1 MTVDQ
6 IRSLGPA
13 LSRYLDEFADCFKSS
28 QTQEHLKHYVT
39 GQLSDLPRKSVEPM
53 ANLAAVPPRTLQ
65 EFLSLSDWDQQLLR
79 TRLQQLVAK
88 DHAGPN
94 AIGILDASGY
104 PKKGT
109 QSACVHR
116 QYCGATGKLD
126 NCVMGVH
133 LAYASWDNDFA
144 VMLDSELFLPQA
156 WSEDADRRQAAG
168 IPAELSYRP
177 KYEMG
182 LEQLRRARSNG
193 IGFKWIT
200 ADQEYGGNGIFIAG
214 LESMKQHFVLET
226 KANLVGW
233 LHPPAKRQSGG
244 LPRRHQ
250 SREQGGGSTIENL
263 CGHSG
268 IFTSQ
273 RWKRFHIKDTG
284 KGPLVWEA
292 KSALWWTEREGKLTG
307 PYRLVVARNVLD
319 PEQVKYFLSDC
330 TNVPLRVTLHV
341 GFSRW
346 PVERCLEDS
355 KTELGMDQF
364 ECRKYGA
371 ILRHLLVTQ
380 VSLLFLARQCLRL
393 RGEKGGRECLPGSH
407 RCRGVAGRIAAVPE
421 QPRSATGA
429 RRPVDSADPEG
440 QRRGHAFAQQSP
452 PPGAARNRHSGRTP
466 DLLPAAVISVIAL

>member
-13 LSRYLDEFADCFKSS
+13 LAGYLDEFADCFKTP
-28 QTQEHLKHYVT
+28 QTREHLKHYVT

-53 ANLAAVPPRTLQ
+53 ANLAQVPPRTLQ
-65 EFLSLSDWDQQLLR
+65 EFLSLSDWDRQLLR
-79 TRLQQLVAK
+79 TRLQQLVAR
-88 DHAGPN
+88 DHADPH
-94 AIGILDASGY
+94 AIGILDASGH

-109 QSACVHR
+109 RTACVHR

-133 LAYASWDNDFA
+133 LAYVSWDNTFRA
-144 VMLDSELFLPQA
+144 MLDSELFLPES
-156 WSEDADRRQAAG
+156 WSTDKKRRDAAQ
-168 IPAELSYRP
+168 IPPELTYRP

-182 LEQLRRARSNG
+182 LEQLRRAKSNG
-193 IGFKWIT
+193 VHFAWVS
-200 ADQEYGGNGIFIAG
+200 ADQEYGGNGIFLAG

-226 KANLVGW
+226 KSNLVGW
-233 LHPPAKRQSGG
+233 LHPPAKGCDSGP
-244 LPRRHQ
+244 PRRHQ
-250 SREQGGGSTIENL
+250 PPAQGGGSTIENL
-263 CGHSG
+263 AFHSKV
-268 IFTSQ
+268 FTAQ

-292 KSALWWTEREGKLTG
+292 KAAQWWTERDGKQVG

-319 PEQVKYFLSDC
+319 HEQVKYFLSDR
-330 TNVPLRVTLHV
+330 TDVPLRVTLHV

-355 KTELGMDQF
+355 KTELGMGHF

-393 RGEKGGRECLPGSH
+393 RGEKGGRDGLPGSH
-407 RCRGVAGRIAAVPE
+407 RHRGVAGRITAVSD
-421 QPRSATGA
+421 QSRSATGA
-429 RRPVDSADPEG
+429 GGRADSANSKG
-440 QRRGHAFAQQSP
+440 QCRGHAFAHQSP
-452 PPGAARNRHSGRTP
+452 PPGVACDRHSSRTP
-466 DLLPAAVISVIAL
+466 DFLPAAMIAA